1 MLGLGLVKRAGWW
14 QARGGVQEGRQ
25 IGLQEPSC
33 LPHGLEKKEKEKMSR
48 KEKAEYTHPSY
59 IIFTGIGLA
68 WPGSLRLE
76 AKFAPATS
84 VFTLEEF
91 TRERNLAPQA

>member
-1 MLGLGLVKRAGWW
+1 MN
-14 QARGGVQEGRQ
+14 
-25 IGLQEPSC
+25 
-33 LPHGLEKKEKEKMSR
+33 R

-59 IIFTGIGLA
+59 IIFAGIGLV

-84 VFTLEEF
+84 AFTLEEF

>member
-14 QARGGVQEGRQ
+14 QARGGAGRKTNR
-25 IGLQEPSC
+25 LARTF
-33 LPHGLEKKEKEKMSR
+33 LFTTWLRKKEKEKMSR

>member
-1 MLGLGLVKRAGWW
+1 MAS
-14 QARGGVQEGRQ
+14 RGGCRKERKTNR
-25 IGLQEPSC
+25 LARTF
-33 LPHGLEKKEKEKMSR
+33 LFTTWLRKKEKEKMNR

-59 IIFTGIGLA
+59 IIFAGIGLV

-84 VFTLEEF
+84 AFTLEEF

>member
-1 MLGLGLVKRAGWW
+1 
-14 QARGGVQEGRQ
+14 
-25 IGLQEPSC
+25 
-33 LPHGLEKKEKEKMSR
+33 MSR